1 MPVKFKMKKRFFP
14 GCLVCCLLVGAMS
27 GCDQTPLPVEK
38 ARFICEKDKNGI
50 DTTFVETSKGKQP
63 VIRWKSEIFT
73 AAGYDPE
80 TRCQQVSLRF
90 QQAEDNK
97 SLRYLISEKQNNQF
111 VICISDKENG
121 TCNLKLFDVT
131 PPDTVDSVLH
141 KLQPNASKPLEQSGG
156 KPYLAITELR
166 KP

>member
-14 GCLVCCLLVGAMS
+14 GCLVGCLLVGVMS
-27 GCDQTPLPVEK
+27 GCDRRILPVDQG
-38 ARFICEKDKNGI
+38 RFFCNKDKNGI
-50 DTTFVETSKGKQP
+50 PTTFVETPQETQP

-80 TRCQQVSLRF
+80 TRCKQVSLRF
-90 QQAEDNK
+90 QQAANNGG
-97 SLRYLISEKQNNQF
+97 LRYLISEKQNKQS

-131 PPDTVDSVLH
+131 PPDTVQSVLS

-156 KPYLAITELR
+156 EPYLAITELR
-166 KP
+166 NP